1 VRSASVIPWGDLVTA
16 HWQTG
21 IPDISV
27 YTARRTSKV
36 ADLVIPIVQQVM
48 KIGAVRDFAKKKIEQ
63 RVEGPLLHGIRGR
76 GRLLHA
82 FTADGLGPCRATS
95 GCDQAG
101 AFKLIPPIRLSA

>member
-1 VRSASVIPWGDLVTA
+1 MRSASVIPWGDLVTA

-48 KIGAVRDFAKKKIEQ
+48 KIGAVRDFAKKARFFMEYGAEGGCFTPSQRMGSGLVEQ
-63 RVEGPLLHGIRGR
+63 LPG
-76 GRLLHA
+76 
-82 FTADGLGPCRATS
+82 AT
-95 GCDQAG
+95 
-101 AFKLIPPIRLSA
+101 KLELSS